1 MLVRSVRMVS
11 VLVRSVRMMS
21 DDCLGRYDRDR
32 RGPPP
37 RYQDDGPR
45 GYGREYEHR
54 QRSPPPREERPRLQL
69 QVLP

>member
-1 MLVRSVRMVS
+1 
-11 VLVRSVRMMS
+11 MMS

-32 RGPPP
+32 RGPP